1 MIVLLLAEALRSRRG
16 LLRVGN
22 VPHTKRILGALGTM
36 VNALPCPGSNVRK
49 SYQTSGGP
57 AEKRGRRANSAFSAR
72 LPPHL
77 SGGVGGFFPPFE
89 GAGGGNRSRLRR
101 GTTSDRMSWNR
112 DDLSSR

>member
-36 VNALPCPGSNVRK
+36 VNALPCPGRNVRQ

-57 AEKRGRRANSAFSAR
+57 AEKQGRRANSAFSAR
-72 LPPHL
+72 LPHL
-77 SGGVGGFFPPFE
+77 FGGVGGFFPPFE

-112 DDLSSR
+112 DD